1 MNRFKKEEKK
11 KREEARR
18 GLTKEE
24 IAKLDAEEALFKQ
37 ILEETQGLHTE
48 IFSEEYDY
56 MYDSIAEANKRAMG
70 ISPVSEAY
78 IEKMNRKR
86 EFLGVS
92 PLDSTGMATSGDSWT
107 KCLEFIKKKK
117 GVK

>member
-24 IAKLDAEEALFKQ
+24 IAKLDAEEAL
-37 ILEETQGLHTE
+37 LEEVIKETRELHTE
-48 IFSEEYDY
+48 IFSEEYDF
-56 MYDSIAEANKRAMG
+56 MYDSGVDANKRAMG
-70 ISPVSEAY
+70 VSPVSEAY

-92 PLDSTGMATSGDSWT
+92 PLDSTGMATSGDSWE
-107 KCLEFIKKKK
+107 KCLEFVKKKK
-117 GVK
+117 GIK

>member
-24 IAKLDAEEALFKQ
+24 IAKLDAEEALHEQ
-37 ILEETQGLHTE
+37 ILEETQKLHTE
-48 IFSEEYDY
+48 IFSEEYDF
-56 MYDSIAEANKRAMG
+56 MYDSGVDANKRAMG

-92 PLDSTGMATSGDSWT
+92 PLDSTGMATSGDSWE
-107 KCLEFIKKKK
+107 KCLEFVKKKK

>member
-24 IAKLDAEEALFKQ
+24 IAKLDAGEALHQ
-37 ILEETQGLHTE
+37 EIMEETQKLHTE

-78 IEKMNRKR
+78 IERMNRKR

-92 PLDSTGMATSGDSWT
+92 PLDSTGMATSSDSWT